1 MVAELELSP
10 CLVSPIAASPLVDHR
25 RAPLLEALWRE
36 REQGVVPFTTP
47 GHKLGAG
54 ADPALRALLG
64 EHVFA
69 ADVWL
74 GTAAHDRAL
83 RAAEDLGANAWGAGR
98 TFYLGNGSSSGN
110 HAFLLATLGPG
121 DEVVVGRDVHTSLL
135 TALVL
140 TGARPVYVAPRLHPT
155 LGVGLGV
162 APEDVAAALD
172 AHPAAK
178 LVALVSPT
186 YWGVATDVAGVV
198 NVAHARGVPVYVD
211 EAWGAHF
218 TFHPDLPPSAMACG
232 ADGSVASVHK
242 LLTALSPGA
251 ILNAQ
256 GSRVDFGRLASAV
269 RMTQTTSPSVPLLAS
284 IDACR
289 RQMALDG
296 EALLD
301 RAIALAAGA
310 RRRIA
315 VIPGLSVLDAE
326 RLGVPAARHDP
337 TRLVIDVQGLGTTGV
352 EVERILRG
360 RFGVAPEMSDL
371 LGIVCLVTVGDAPE
385 GVDRLVAA
393 LAALAQESRP
403 ASRPVEGTLRSSAAA
418 VAAGPQALSPREAH
432 FATTKTVP
440 LAEAAGEVAAELVVP
455 YPPGIPALTPGEV
468 VSPEKVAYLRLVA
481 DAGIHVCGPAD
492 PALGTVRV
500 VA

>member
-1 MVAELELSP
+1 MVIELQLSAGLAPAET
-10 CLVSPIAASPLVDHR
+10 AAAVEHR

-47 GHKLGAG
+47 GHKLGAA
-54 ADPALRALLG
+54 ADPTLRALLG

-74 GTAAHDRAL
+74 GTTAHDRAL
-83 RAAEDLGANAWGAGR
+83 RAAEDLGAVAWGADR

-110 HAFLLATLGPG
+110 HAFLLAALGPG
-121 DEVVVGRDVHTSLL
+121 DAVVVGRDVHTSLL

-162 APEDVAAALD
+162 APADIAAALD
-172 AHPAAK
+172 AHPAAE

-198 NVAHARGVPVYVD
+198 DVAHARGVPVYVD

-218 TFHPDLPPSAMACG
+218 AFHSDLPPSAMACG

-242 LLTALSPGA
+242 LLTALTPGA
-251 ILNAQ
+251 ILNAR
-256 GSRVDFGRLASAV
+256 GPRVDFGRLASAV
-269 RMTQTTSPSVPLLAS
+269 RMTQTTSPFVPLLAS

-289 RQMALDG
+289 RQMTLDG

-301 RAIALAAGA
+301 RAIALAAAARLRIGA
-310 RRRIA
+310 
-315 VIPGLSVLDAE
+315 IPGLGVLDAAC
-326 RLGVPAARHDP
+326 LGLPAARHDP
-337 TRLVIDVQGLGTTGV
+337 TRLVIDVQALGTTGI
-352 EVERILRG
+352 EVERELRG

-371 LGIVCLVTVGDAPE
+371 VGIVCLVTMGDTPESVDALVG
-385 GVDRLVAA
+385 A
-393 LAALAQESRP
+393 LAALA
-403 ASRPVEGTLRSSAAA
+403 EGSSTEALPRADVLRSSAAA
-418 VAAGPQALSPREAH
+418 TAPGPQALSPREAH
-432 FATTKTVP
+432 FARSRTAS
-440 LAEAAGEVAAELVVP
+440 LGEAVGQVAAELVVP

-468 VSPEKVAYLRLVA
+468 VTAEKVELLRRA
-481 DAGIHVCGPAD
+481 AAAGIHVCGAAD
-492 PALGTVRV
+492 PTIETIRV